1 MITKLLRIVIVCNEL
16 LNQIVAYVPVAFESL
31 NRVSFKLDQNIGN
44 FLVRSLSQTNDQSK
58 ISGPK
63 RSIKITEHFTCFSA
77 NVNYFITC
85 TEYNKI
91 CLNGETG
98 RQLDDRLRE
107 HLRDVGRNDKDAS
120 KPVARPFYLPNHFG
134 YAISLFVIV
143 IPE

>member
-1 MITKLLRIVIVCNEL
+1 MTNPEL
-16 LNQIVAYVPVAFESL
+16 IKFTRGRCKTCPHSVE
-31 NRVSFKLDQNIGN
+31 
-44 FLVRSLSQTNDQSK
+44 K

-63 RSIKITEHFTCFSA
+63 RSIKIIEHFTCFSA